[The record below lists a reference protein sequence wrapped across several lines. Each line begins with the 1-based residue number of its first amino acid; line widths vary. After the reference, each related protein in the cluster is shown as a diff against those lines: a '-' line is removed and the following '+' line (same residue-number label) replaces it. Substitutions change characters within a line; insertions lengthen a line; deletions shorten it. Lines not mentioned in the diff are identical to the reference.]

1 MASFNESILSKVLA
15 RTIVSSSERSD
26 FLAFGTPVYCPNLN
40 GVKAEK
46 VFIVQ
51 PTETGLQDSTAQTPN
66 NVAADLVTVSLT
78 DEFEFT
84 MEIPHDVELK
94 TEFNVLNVV
103 RTFAYQMFK
112 REVSNAIASYI
123 FENADDF
130 TTATAGSSLAQALG
144 SAFHEYVFNGTGSK
158 FSVYK
163 FDNGAPVTSSV
174 GGNEIKLNKE
184 PIVKDQEAPNGEMT
198 EAQIINM
205 FESIYTDI
213 NSNEPALYY
222 MAQPTAILNEAT
234 HELFYQ
240 QLGAGTLKTAL
251 TGKFEVA
258 ASHETMSDSMI
269 GILGTNNAFAVAFTE
284 PRVQVVP
291 STTSFSD
298 KVKVYINYGVSLIN
312 PEDIVVIPTMTQST
326 AGRIATRVNIN
337 KNIA

>member
-51 PTETGLQDSTAQTPN
+51 PTETGLQDSSAQTPN
-66 NVAADLVTVSLT
+66 NVSADLVIVNLT

-123 FENADDF
+123 FGNTEDF
-130 TTATAGSSLAQALG
+130 TTATAGSSLAAALG

-198 EAQIINM
+198 EAQFINM

-251 TGKFEVA
+251 TNKFEVA
-258 ASHETMSDSMI
+258 ASHETMTDSMI

-312 PEDIVVIPTMTQST
+312 PEDIVIIPTMTQ
-326 AGRIATRVNIN
+326 A
-337 KNIA
+337 

>member
-40 GVKAEK
+40 GVRAEK
-46 VFIVQ
+46 VFIIQ
-51 PTETGLQDSTAQTPN
+51 PTETGHQESTSSQAN
-66 NVAADLVTVSLT
+66 DVSNDLVTVNLSNELK
-78 DEFEFT
+78 FT
-84 MEIPHDVELK
+84 MEIPHDVDLK
-94 TEFNVLNVV
+94 SEFNVLNVV

-112 REVSNAIASYI
+112 HEVSNAIASYI
-123 FENADDF
+123 FGNAEDF
-130 TTATAGSSLAQALG
+130 TTATAGSSLAAALG
-144 SAFHEYVFNGTGSK
+144 SAFHGYVFNGTGSK

-174 GGNEIKLNKE
+174 GGFEIKLNKE
-184 PIVKDQEAPNGEMT
+184 PIIKDQKAPNGEMT

-222 MAQPTAILNEAT
+222 TAQPTAILNEAT

-240 QLGAGTLKTAL
+240 QLGAGTLKKAL
-251 TGKFEVA
+251 TDKFEVA
-258 ASHETMSDSMI
+258 ASHETMSDTMI
-269 GILGTNNAFAVAFTE
+269 GIFGTNNAFAVAFTE
-284 PRVQVVP
+284 PRVQIVP
-291 STTSFSD
+291 SVTSFAD
-298 KVKVYINYGVSLIN
+298 KVKVYINYGISVIN
-312 PEDIVVIPTMTQST
+312 PEDIIIIPTMTQATS
-326 AGRIATRVNIN
+326 GRIATRVNIN

>member
-1 MASFNESILSKVLA
+1 MSSFNESILSKVLA
-15 RTIVSSSERSD
+15 RTIVSGSERSD

-40 GVKAEK
+40 GVRAEK
-46 VFIVQ
+46 VFIIQ
-51 PTETGLQDSTAQTPN
+51 PTETGLQESSSTVEN
-66 NVAADLVTVSLT
+66 DVSNDLVAVNLS
-78 DEFEFT
+78 DEFKFT
-84 MEIPHDVELK
+84 MEIPHDVDLK
-94 TEFNVLNVV
+94 SEFNVLNVV

-112 REVSNAIASYI
+112 HEVSNAIASYI
-123 FENADDF
+123 FENAEDF

-174 GGNEIKLNKE
+174 GGFEIKLNKE
-184 PIVKDQEAPNGEMT
+184 PIIKDQQSPNGEVT

-240 QLGAGTLKTAL
+240 QLGAGTLKKAL
-251 TGKFEVA
+251 TDKFEVA
-258 ASHETMSDSMI
+258 ASHETMTDTMI

-284 PRVQVVP
+284 PRVQIVP
-291 STTSFSD
+291 SVTSFAD
-298 KVKVYINYGVSLIN
+298 KVKVYINYGVALIN
-312 PEDIVVIPTMTQST
+312 KEDVIVIPTMTQATS
-326 AGRIATRVNIN
+326 GRIATRVNIN

>member
-51 PTETGLQDSTAQTPN
+51 PTETGLQDSTSQTPN
-66 NVAADLVTVSLT
+66 NVSDNLVTVDLT

-94 TEFNVLNVV
+94 SEFNVLNVV

-123 FENADDF
+123 FGNTEDF
-130 TTATAGSSLAQALG
+130 TTATAGSSLAAALG

-163 FDNGAPVTSSV
+163 FDNGAPVTSVV

-198 EAQIINM
+198 EAQFINM

-213 NSNEPALYY
+213 NSNESALYY

-251 TGKFEVA
+251 TGNFAVA
-258 ASHETMSDSMI
+258 ASHETMADTMI

-312 PEDIVVIPTMTQST
+312 PEDIVIIPTINQS
-326 AGRIATRVNIN
+326 
-337 KNIA
+337 

>member
-40 GVKAEK
+40 GVRAEK
-46 VFIVQ
+46 VFIIQ
-51 PTETGLQDSTAQTPN
+51 PTETGHQESTSSQAN
-66 NVAADLVTVSLT
+66 DVSNDLVTVNLSN
-78 DEFEFT
+78 EFKFT
-84 MEIPHDVELK
+84 MEIPHDVDLK
-94 TEFNVLNVV
+94 SEFNVLNVV

-112 REVSNAIASYI
+112 HEVSNAIASYI
-123 FENADDF
+123 FGNAEDF
-130 TTATAGSSLAQALG
+130 TTATAGSSLAAALG
-144 SAFHEYVFNGTGSK
+144 SAFHEYVLNGTGSK

-174 GGNEIKLNKE
+174 GGFEIKLNKE
-184 PIVKDQEAPNGEMT
+184 PIVKDQKAPNGEMT

-240 QLGAGTLKTAL
+240 QLGAGTLKKAL
-251 TGKFEVA
+251 TDKFGVA
-258 ASHETMSDSMI
+258 ASHETMEDTMI
-269 GILGTNNAFAVAFTE
+269 GIFGTNNAFAVAFTE
-284 PRVQVVP
+284 PRVQIVP
-291 STTSFSD
+291 SVTSFAD
-298 KVKVYINYGVSLIN
+298 KVKVYINYGISVIN
-312 PEDIVVIPTMTQST
+312 PEDIVIIPTMTQATS
-326 AGRIATRVNIN
+326 GRIATRVNIN

>member
-51 PTETGLQDSTAQTPN
+51 PTETGLQDSSAQTSN
-66 NVAADLVTVSLT
+66 NVSADLVTVNLT

-94 TEFNVLNVV
+94 SEFNVLNVV

-123 FENADDF
+123 FGNTEDF
-130 TTATAGSSLAQALG
+130 TTATAGSSLAAALG

-163 FDNGAPVTSSV
+163 FDNGAPVTSEV

-198 EAQIINM
+198 EAQFINM

-213 NSNEPALYY
+213 NSNESALYY

-258 ASHETMSDSMI
+258 ASHETMADTMI

-312 PEDIVVIPTMTQST
+312 PEDIVIIPTINQS
-326 AGRIATRVNIN
+326 
-337 KNIA
+337 

>member
-51 PTETGLQDSTAQTPN
+51 PAETGLQDSTAETPN
-66 NVAADLVTVSLT
+66 NVSADLVTVSLT

-123 FENADDF
+123 FGNTEDF
-130 TTATAGSSLAQALG
+130 TTATAGSSLAAALG

-163 FDNGAPVTSSV
+163 FDNGAPVTSAV

-198 EAQIINM
+198 EAQFINM

-222 MAQPTAILNEAT
+222 MAQPSVILNEAT

-251 TGKFEVA
+251 TNKFEVA
-258 ASHETMSDSMI
+258 ASHETMTDSMI

-312 PEDIVVIPTMTQST
+312 PEDIVIIPTMTQATS
-326 AGRIATRVNIN
+326 GRIATRVNIN
-337 KNIA
+337 KDIA

>member
-1 MASFNESILSKVLA
+1 MSSFNESILSKVLA
-15 RTIVSSSERSD
+15 RTIVSGSERSD

-40 GVKAEK
+40 GVRAEK
-46 VFIVQ
+46 VFIIQ
-51 PTETGLQDSTAQTPN
+51 PTETGLQESSSTQTN
-66 NVAADLVTVSLT
+66 DVSNDLVAVNLS
-78 DEFEFT
+78 DEFKFT
-84 MEIPHDVELK
+84 MEIPHDVDLK
-94 TEFNVLNVV
+94 SEFNVLNVV

-112 REVSNAIASYI
+112 HEVSNAIASYI
-123 FENADDF
+123 FENAEDF

-174 GGNEIKLNKE
+174 GGFEIKLNKE
-184 PIVKDQEAPNGEMT
+184 PIIKDQQSPNGEVT

-240 QLGAGTLKTAL
+240 QLGAGTLKKAL
-251 TGKFEVA
+251 TDKFEVA
-258 ASHETMSDSMI
+258 ASHETMSSSMI

-284 PRVQVVP
+284 PRVQIVP
-291 STTSFSD
+291 SVTSFAD
-298 KVKVYINYGVSLIN
+298 KVKVYINYGVALIN
-312 PEDIVVIPTMTQST
+312 KEDVIVIPTMTQTTS
-326 AGRIATRVNIN
+326 GRIATRVNIN

>member
-40 GVKAEK
+40 GVRAEK
-46 VFIVQ
+46 VFIIQ
-51 PTETGLQDSTAQTPN
+51 PTETGHQESTSSQAN
-66 NVAADLVTVSLT
+66 DVSNDLVTVNLSN
-78 DEFEFT
+78 EFKFT
-84 MEIPHDVELK
+84 MEIPHDVDLK
-94 TEFNVLNVV
+94 SEFNVLNVV

-112 REVSNAIASYI
+112 HEVSNAIASYI
-123 FENADDF
+123 FGNAEDF
-130 TTATAGSSLAQALG
+130 TTATAGSSLAAALG

-174 GGNEIKLNKE
+174 GGFEIKLNKE
-184 PIVKDQEAPNGEMT
+184 PIVKDQKASNGEMT
-198 EAQIINM
+198 EAQIIDM

-240 QLGAGTLKTAL
+240 QLGAGTLKKAL
-251 TGKFEVA
+251 TDKFEVA
-258 ASHETMSDSMI
+258 ASHETMEDTMI
-269 GILGTNNAFAVAFTE
+269 GIFGTNNAFAVAFTE
-284 PRVQVVP
+284 PRVQIVP
-291 STTSFSD
+291 SVTSFAD
-298 KVKVYINYGVSLIN
+298 KVKVYINYGISVIN
-312 PEDIVVIPTMTQST
+312 PEDIVIIPTMTQATS
-326 AGRIATRVNIN
+326 GRIATRVNIN

>member
-1 MASFNESILSKVLA
+1 MSSFNESILSKVLA
-15 RTIVSSSERSD
+15 RTIVSGSERSD

-40 GVKAEK
+40 GVRAEK
-46 VFIVQ
+46 VFIIQ
-51 PTETGLQDSTAQTPN
+51 PTETGLQESSSTQTN
-66 NVAADLVTVSLT
+66 DVSNDLVTVNLS
-78 DEFEFT
+78 DEFKFT
-84 MEIPHDVELK
+84 MEIPHDVDLK
-94 TEFNVLNVV
+94 SEFNVLNVV

-123 FENADDF
+123 FENAEDF

-174 GGNEIKLNKE
+174 GGFEIKLNKE
-184 PIVKDQEAPNGEMT
+184 PIIKDQQSPNGEVT

-240 QLGAGTLKTAL
+240 QLGAGTLKKAL
-251 TGKFEVA
+251 TDKFEVA
-258 ASHETMSDSMI
+258 ASHETMADTII
-269 GILGTNNAFAVAFTE
+269 GIFGTNNAFAVAFTE

-291 STTSFSD
+291 SVTSFAD
-298 KVKVYINYGVSLIN
+298 KVKVYINYGVALIN
-312 PEDIVVIPTMTQST
+312 KEDVIVIPTMTQATS
-326 AGRIATRVNIN
+326 GRIATRVNIN